1 MRGESKKQFK
11 EAKSGRIG
19 PSCQSPNFATEPRE
33 GADLFAASERTERLA
48 EGCHIVEKASR
59 NLRLKR
65 KLRVNRR
72 LVSRPNALA
81 R

>member
-33 GADLFAASERTERLA
+33 GAELFAASERTERLA

-72 LVSRPNALA
+72 
-81 R
+81 